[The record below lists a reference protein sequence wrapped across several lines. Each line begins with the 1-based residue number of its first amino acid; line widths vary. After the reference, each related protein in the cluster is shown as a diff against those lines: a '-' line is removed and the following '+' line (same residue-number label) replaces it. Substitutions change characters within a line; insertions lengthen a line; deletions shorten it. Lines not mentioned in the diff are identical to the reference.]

1 LKEFNVQMLLG
12 EASVTSKKKG
22 YQGST
27 VSHSHHSMN
36 KPTKLILQ
44 TLQWWWLEGW
54 APAGTDVVWN

>member
-1 LKEFNVQMLLG
+1 MLLG

-54 APAGTDVVWN
+54 APAGSDVVWN